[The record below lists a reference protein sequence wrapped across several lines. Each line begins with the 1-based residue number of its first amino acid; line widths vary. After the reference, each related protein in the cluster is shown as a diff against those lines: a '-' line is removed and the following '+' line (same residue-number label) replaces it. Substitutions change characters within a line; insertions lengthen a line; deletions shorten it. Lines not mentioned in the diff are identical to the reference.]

1 MSSLQPRELGLIL
14 LPATDGCDIVRV
26 RAHDLQ
32 TLSSCATQEPS
43 NNTAMRLHRYHKYQL
58 CNFVIVIMKHWILQ
72 H

>member
-14 LPATDGCDIVRV
+14 FPATDGCDIVRV

-43 NNTAMRLHRYHKYQL
+43 NNTAMRLHRYHK
-58 CNFVIVIMKHWILQ
+58 
-72 H
+72 